1 VDQTYADLALWVTVI
16 VLILSAVVLVNRL
29 KAVLSVATSI
39 PPKIDAIAGVAA
51 AASRDLDAVAV
62 LLTTQGY
69 IGSIKNSVLDYGGSL
84 NAALPDY

>member
-1 VDQTYADLALWVTVI
+1 MGDAALWFMVI
-16 VLILSAVVLVNRL
+16 VLIVVALILVQLLKRIL
-29 KAVLSVATSI
+29 KAATSI

-69 IGSIKNSVLDYGGSL
+69 IRSIKVSVLDYGGSL
-84 NAALPDY
+84 NVALPDY

>member
-1 VDQTYADLALWVTVI
+1 MGDAALWFMVI
-16 VLILSAVVLVNRL
+16 VLIVVALILVQLLKRIL
-29 KAVLSVATSI
+29 KAATSI

-69 IGSIKNSVLDYGGSL
+69 IRSIKNSVLDYGGSL

>member
-1 VDQTYADLALWVTVI
+1 MVI
-16 VLILSAVVLVNRL
+16 ILILAALLLVSLLKRVL
-29 KAVLSVATSI
+29 KAATSI
-39 PPKIDAIAGVAA
+39 PAKIDAIAGVAA

>member
-1 VDQTYADLALWVTVI
+1 MSETLADLALWIVVI

-69 IGSIKNSVLDYGGSL
+69 IGSIKASVLDYGGSL

>member
-1 VDQTYADLALWVTVI
+1 MDETLADLALWIVVI

-29 KAVLSVATSI
+29 KAVLSVASSI

-69 IGSIKNSVLDYGGSL
+69 IQSIKNSVLDYGGSL

>member
-1 VDQTYADLALWVTVI
+1 MGDAALWLMGI
-16 VLILSAVVLVNRL
+16 VLIVAALLLVSLLKRVL
-29 KAVLSVATSI
+29 KAATSI

-69 IGSIKNSVLDYGGSL
+69 IRSIKFSVLDYGGSL

>member
-1 VDQTYADLALWVTVI
+1 MADAALWLMVI
-16 VLILSAVVLVNRL
+16 VLIVVALILVQLL
-29 KAVLSVATSI
+29 KRILVAATSI

-69 IGSIKNSVLDYGGSL
+69 IRSIKNSVLDYGGSL

>member
-1 VDQTYADLALWVTVI
+1 MADAALWFMVI
-16 VLILSAVVLVNRL
+16 VLIVVALILVALLKRIL
-29 KAVLSVATSI
+29 KAATSI

>member
-1 VDQTYADLALWVTVI
+1 MGDAALWLMVV
-16 VLILSAVVLVNRL
+16 VLIVVALILVQLLKRIL
-29 KAVLSVATSI
+29 KAATSI

-51 AASRDLDAVAV
+51 AGSRDLDAVAV

-69 IGSIKNSVLDYGGSL
+69 IGSIRNSVLDYGGSL

>member
-1 VDQTYADLALWVTVI
+1 MADAALWLMVI
-16 VLILSAVVLVNRL
+16 VLVVVALVLVQLLKRIL
-29 KAVLSVATSI
+29 KAATSI

>member
-1 VDQTYADLALWVTVI
+1 MEDVALWLTVI
-16 VLILSAVVLVNRL
+16 VLILSAVLLVAGLKRVLKV
-29 KAVLSVATSI
+29 AVSI

-51 AASRDLDAVAV
+51 AASKDLDAVQK

-69 IGSIKNSVLDYGGSL
+69 IKSIRESVLDYGGSL

>member
-1 VDQTYADLALWVTVI
+1 MDPTLADLALWIVVI

-29 KAVLSVATSI
+29 QAVLKVATSI
-39 PPKIDAIAGVAA
+39 PPRIDAIAGVAA
-51 AASRDLDAVAV
+51 AASKDLDAVAV

-69 IGSIKNSVLDYGGSL
+69 IKSIKESVLDYGGSL

>member
-1 VDQTYADLALWVTVI
+1 MDETLVDLALWIVVV

-69 IGSIKNSVLDYGGSL
+69 IQSIKNSVLDYGGSL

>member
-1 VDQTYADLALWVTVI
+1 MDPTLADLALWIVVI

-29 KAVLSVATSI
+29 QAVLAVATSI
-39 PPKIDAIAGVAA
+39 PPHIDAIAGVAA
-51 AASRDLDAVAV
+51 AGSRDLDAVAV

-69 IGSIKNSVLDYGGSL
+69 IKSIKESVLDYGGSL

>member
-1 VDQTYADLALWVTVI
+1 MDPILADLALWIVVV

-29 KAVLSVATSI
+29 QAVLKAATSI
-39 PPKIDAIAGVAA
+39 PPRIDAIAGVAA
-51 AASRDLDAVAV
+51 AASKDLDAVAV

-69 IGSIKNSVLDYGGSL
+69 IKSVKESVLDYGGSL

>member
-1 VDQTYADLALWVTVI
+1 MADAALWIMVI
-16 VLILSAVVLVNRL
+16 VLIVAALLLVSLLKRVLQ
-29 KAVLSVATSI
+29 AATSI

-69 IGSIKNSVLDYGGSL
+69 IRSIKNSVLDYGGSL

>member
-1 VDQTYADLALWVTVI
+1 MADAALWLMVI
-16 VLILSAVVLVNRL
+16 VLIVVALILVQLLKRIL
-29 KAVLSVATSI
+29 KAATSI

-69 IGSIKNSVLDYGGSL
+69 IRSIKMSVLDYGGSL

>member
-1 VDQTYADLALWVTVI
+1 MADIALWLTIV
-16 VLILSAVVLVNRL
+16 VLILSALLLVSLLKRVL
-29 KAVLSVATSI
+29 KAATSI

-69 IGSIKNSVLDYGGSL
+69 IKSIRASVLDYGGSL
-84 NAALPDY
+84 DAALPDY

>member
-1 VDQTYADLALWVTVI
+1 MADAALWIMVI
-16 VLILSAVVLVNRL
+16 VLAVVVVVLLGLLKRVL
-29 KAVLSVATSI
+29 KAATSI

-69 IGSIKNSVLDYGGSL
+69 IKSIRASVLNYGGSL
-84 NAALPDY
+84 DAALPDY

>member
-1 VDQTYADLALWVTVI
+1 MADAALWIMVI
-16 VLILSAVVLVNRL
+16 VLIVAALLLVSLLKRVL
-29 KAVLSVATSI
+29 KAATSI